1 MKMSEEL
8 VVLREALEDT
18 YNKLKNA
25 MAYTQNDAVYTMLE
39 EARKF
44 LINAIQLINQAID
57 AEDAPFE
64 VIEG

>member
-1 MKMSEEL
+1 MSEEL
-8 VVLREALEDT
+8 VVLREALEDA